1 MDRAEEATLLREG
14 TISVEGRVRGSSNQ
28 ALLVTVELAGTCA
41 LACYK
46 SAAGERPLWD
56 FPDGLWRREVAA
68 YELDALLGTD
78 LVPTTVAREDAP
90 FGAGSL
96 QWWVADNDHDH
107 YFTLRDREEFA
118 PWFQKLAAFD
128 VVANN
133 ADRKAGHVLFDDRR
147 LWAIDNGLCFHEQ
160 DKLRTVIWEYA
171 GSPVDEELLVRLD
184 RFASG
189 ELGELTK
196 WLTPSEVALAQLRA
210 QGLVDSAH
218 YPEPDESSDWPPYP
232 WPLI

>member
-14 TISVEGRVRGSSNQ
+14 TIAVEGRVRGSSNQ
-28 ALLVTVELAGTCA
+28 ALLVSVDLAGTCA

-46 SAAGERPLWD
+46 SETGERPLWD

-68 YELDALLGTD
+68 YELDVQLGTD
-78 LVPTTVAREDAP
+78 LVPTTVARDDAP
-90 FGAGSL
+90 FGPGSL
-96 QWWVADNDHDH
+96 QWWVADNGEDH
-107 YFTLRDREEFA
+107 YFTLREREEFDS
-118 PWFQKLAAFD
+118 WFAKLAAFD

-133 ADRKAGHVLFDDRR
+133 ADRKAGHVLYDDRR

-171 GSPVDEELLVRLD
+171 GAPVDDELIERLE

-189 ELGELTK
+189 EVGELAR

-210 QGLVDSAH
+210 QGLVESGH
-218 YPEPDESSDWPPYP
+218 YPEPDETSDWPPYP